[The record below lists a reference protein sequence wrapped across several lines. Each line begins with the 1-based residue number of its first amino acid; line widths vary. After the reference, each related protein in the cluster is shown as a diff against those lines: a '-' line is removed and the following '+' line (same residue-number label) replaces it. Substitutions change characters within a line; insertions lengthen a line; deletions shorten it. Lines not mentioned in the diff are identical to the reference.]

1 MPTIAANLRLEPAD
15 AVAYFRSKGMEIS
28 WDWHELQRDA
38 HARSF
43 TVAKATSLDVLRTI
57 RDMMDKSISS
67 GMTFQDFQKSL
78 RPQLQDLGW
87 WGQQEVLDGDTGELT
102 KVQLGSTRR
111 LRTIYQ
117 TNVQTA
123 NMAGRYKRM
132 LDNVDNQPYWRY
144 VAVMDGRTRPAH
156 RALHGKVW
164 RWDDPIWQVIFPP
177 NGWGCRCRV
186 QALSEEEFKRLG
198 VPLEDGSKAVDTI
211 QVPVNKA
218 GDTMDVRVVRFTDET
233 GREQIFRPDPGW
245 DYNPGA
251 DYASE
256 QALSRVLADK
266 VDKADPE
273 TAAAVAATISASPQA
288 QQLLDGAWQSWADD
302 VLDDPG
308 AQNRQ
313 MLTGFVRPEDIAAL
327 AERDLDVSNV
337 AIVADD
343 TAIAGGKSD
352 SPVWASDSPSPAD
365 WIGLSASLREPQAVL
380 LDKADGSLL
389 YVLPGTGDEAQRMV
403 VAVDY
408 GASRSKALAAN
419 LRWAYL
425 TLLRDLA
432 DAAGGNGFE
441 LLGGSLD

>member
-1 MPTIAANLRLEPAD
+1 MNDIIVHVLMHFHLIDDWKKALKLKTVWVGAVIAILSVLQLQIIPLFQFAIPANVFPWITGVLGTLLIVLRRLEMPE
-15 AVAYFRSKGMEIS
+15 GLPMS
-28 WDWHELQRDA
+28 WRLHSVYMSGALG
-38 HARSF
+38 
-43 TVAKATSLDVLRTI
+43 VL
-57 RDMMDKSISS
+57 
-67 GMTFQDFQKSL
+67 
-78 RPQLQDLGW
+78 
-87 WGQQEVLDGDTGELT
+87 
-102 KVQLGSTRR
+102 
-111 LRTIYQ
+111 
-117 TNVQTA
+117 
-123 NMAGRYKRM
+123 

-211 QVPVNKA
+211 QVPINKA

-302 VLDDPG
+302 VLDDP
-308 AQNRQ
+308 AEQNRQ
-313 MLTGFVRPEDIAAL
+313 MLTGFVRPEDVAAL

-343 TAIAGGKSD
+343 TAIAGGKTD
-352 SPVWASDSPSPAD
+352 SPAWASDSPSPAD

-389 YVLPGTGDEAQRMV
+389 YVLPSTGDETQRMV
-403 VAVDY
+403 VAVSY

-419 LRWAYL
+419 LQWAYL
-425 TLLRDLA
+425 TLLRDLV
-432 DAAGGNGFE
+432 DAADGDGFE